1 MYNQQVLKA
10 FRNVKNYGRIKNPDG
25 VGKVGNIV
33 CGDVMQLY
41 LKMGKNAKGK
51 EIIKDIKF
59 ETLGCVAAIATSVK
73 ITEMAK
79 GKTIGEALK
88 ISQKEIV
95 DSLGGLP
102 PVKIHCSVLA
112 ADALSEAIYNYLKKN
127 KKVIPAELE
136 KRHRRIEK
144 ERQMVEEKYHDW
156 TGKQFPSWFSK

>member
-10 FRNVKNYGRIKNPDG
+10 FHSVKNYGRIKNADG

-156 TGKQFPSWFSK
+156 TGKQFPS

>member
-1 MYNQQVLKA
+1 MKPLVVW
-10 FRNVKNYGRIKNPDG
+10 RNCYQR
-25 VGKVGNIV
+25 
-33 CGDVMQLY
+33 
-41 LKMGKNAKGK
+41 
-51 EIIKDIKF
+51 
-59 ETLGCVAAIATSVK
+59 K

-156 TGKQFPSWFSK
+156 TGKQFPS

>member
-1 MYNQQVLKA
+1 M
-10 FRNVKNYGRIKNPDG
+10 
-25 VGKVGNIV
+25 
-33 CGDVMQLY
+33 
-41 LKMGKNAKGK
+41 
-51 EIIKDIKF
+51 
-59 ETLGCVAAIATSVK
+59 AAIATSVK

-79 GKTIGEALK
+79 GKTLNEALK

-127 KKVIPAELE
+127 KKVIPAELA
-136 KRHRRIEK
+136 KRHQRVEK

-156 TGKQFPSWFSK
+156 TGKQFPS

>member
-10 FRNVKNYGRIKNPDG
+10 FHDIKNYGRIKNPDG

-41 LKMGKNAKGK
+41 LKMGKNAKGE
-51 EIIKDIKF
+51 EIIRDIKF
-59 ETLGCVAAIATSVK
+59 ETFGCVAAIATSVK

-79 GKTIGEALK
+79 GKTLDEALK

-112 ADALSEAIYNYLKKN
+112 ADALSEAIYDYLKKA
-127 KKVIPAELE
+127 KKAIPAELE
-136 KRHRRIEK
+136 KRHQRTEK
-144 ERQMVEEKYHDW
+144 ERQLVEEKYHDW
-156 TGKQFPSWFSK
+156 TGKQFSS